1 MNKYKI
7 KLEKEKQIIALLYKD
22 TEQSNELFE
31 KVPLE
36 MFTKEN
42 REIFEAISK
51 QSPCDSMAILH
62 QLQIR
67 NYPIQEIL
75 DLSYQIESLS
85 ERIKEFYE
93 ICETLNVENI
103 LAGALNESKT
113 SFQGVDLLFDVKEK
127 IEAGIN
133 KYSRFKATTTFDQNL
148 PIILERIESKFTKDD
163 SLKTKAFPSF
173 NTGTGGLN
181 EGNLVG
187 IAGAF
192 KSGKTTFGL
201 NLILDFVKQ
210 NIPSAIFSLEMSSHE
225 IEEKI
230 LAYKTGI
237 NYDKIRNPK
246 RLTDSERAS
255 LVRYSSKR
263 KDSDEKLFIFDK
275 AFTLSEIESNIKK
288 LKDKFGLKV
297 ILIDYIGLIK
307 PVSKNKNIDSRE
319 REIAQI
325 SSSLKLLAK
334 ETDTTIIV
342 LSQLNRSGLKDA
354 SSANLAESLGLA
366 RDCDFLFTI
375 NKPKE
380 DDETYFE
387 VKLDS
392 SRHTASGKEFLLR
405 LEENGKMKEKETRF
419 DNSYLNNN
427 ARLKLHRVD
436 PRTQTGDNHAA
447 EVAQ

>member
-7 KLEKEKQIIALLYKD
+7 KLEKEKQILALLYKD
-22 TEQSNELFE
+22 PEQSNELFE

-51 QSPCDSMAILH
+51 QSPCDSIAILH

-67 NYPIQEIL
+67 SYPVQEIL
-75 DLSYQIESLS
+75 DLSFQIESIT
-85 ERIKEFYE
+85 ERIKEFYD
-93 ICETLNVENI
+93 ICETLNIENI

-113 SFQGVDLLFDVKEK
+113 SFRGVDLLFEVKEK
-127 IEAGIN
+127 IDAGIN
-133 KYSRFKATTTFDQNL
+133 KYSRFLTITTFDQNL
-148 PIILERIESKFTKDD
+148 PTILERIESKFTMDD
-163 SLKTKAFPSF
+163 SLKTKSFPSF

-181 EGNLVG
+181 EGNLLG

-192 KSGKTTFGL
+192 KNGKTTFGL
-201 NLILDFVKQ
+201 NLILDFVEQ
-210 NIPSAIFSLEMSSHE
+210 NIPSAIFSLEMSNNE

-230 LAYKTGI
+230 LSYKTGI

-246 RLTDSERAS
+246 RLNEEERVS
-255 LVRYSSKR
+255 LLRYSSQR
-263 KDSDEKLFIFDK
+263 KNSDEKLFIFDR
-275 AFTLSEIESNIKK
+275 AFTLSEIESNVKK
-288 LKDKFGLKV
+288 LKDKYGLKV

-307 PVSKNKNIDSRE
+307 SVSKNKNIDSRE

-334 ETDTTIIV
+334 ETDTIIIV
-342 LSQLNRSGLKDA
+342 LSQLNRSGIKDA
-354 SSANLAESLGLA
+354 SSVNLAESLGLA
-366 RDCDFLFTI
+366 RDSDFLFTI
-375 NKPKE
+375 SKPKE
-380 DDETYFE
+380 EDTTYFE

-405 LEENGKMKEKETRF
+405 LNDNGKMEEIETRF
-419 DNSYLNNN
+419 DNSYLNN
-427 ARLKLHRVD
+427 RGTLKLRKIHHG
-436 PRTQTGDNHAA
+436 TQTNFFKK
-447 EVAQ
+447 